1 MDASEIKKV
10 FQDHSVP
17 FSNDDYWKVQ
27 QTYVVKHKALERLA
41 GALKITFDD
50 PKMMVQK
57 DDSLVM
63 FVRGYRPMGNDQ
75 VRTEWSIG
83 EVSMGREGANYRV
96 SGKQAGY
103 PWAMVEKRAKDRV
116 ILKLAGLYGLYS
128 EDEADEFKADS
139 IRLAA
144 QNDKGSANRQPPPAA
159 NTAEA
164 PQDEAPAT
172 ADATPSDPET
182 GEVDPV
188 YADLHGR
195 ITAADSINKI
205 TDLMLDPKTQEAL
218 AAMTEEARQG
228 LRAFA
233 TKRLKQDFGWGKKT
247 EPQAA

>member
-1 MDASEIKKV
+1 MDAAEIKKV
-10 FQDHSVP
+10 FQEHGVP

-50 PKMMVQK
+50 PKMMVQQ

-128 EDEADEFKADS
+128 EDEADELKADS
-139 IRLAA
+139 IRLSAQGDLAA
-144 QNDKGSANRQPPPAA
+144 ANRQPPPAA
-159 NTAEA
+159 NTAKANEA
-164 PQDEAPAT
+164 PVS
-172 ADATPSDPET
+172 DATPADPQT

-188 YADLHGR
+188 YVQIHEKIA
-195 ITAADSINKI
+195 AADSIKAI
-205 TDLMLDPKTQEAL
+205 TELMLAPETKTNLDALPEPSRQE
-218 AAMTEEARQG
+218 
-228 LRAFA
+228 LRAYA
-233 TKRLKQDFGWGKKT
+233 TKRLKDEFGWGKKP